1 MKDFRKTKIIGTIG
15 PASESEEMLTKLM
28 NAGLNVCRINFS
40 HGGYE
45 ENAEKIATIKRVRK
59 NLNVPISM
67 ALDTKGPEIR
77 TGKLESGDEKVTI
90 TEGQEFTFVH
100 DDIIGNNTKT
110 TLSYKE
116 LYKDVK
122 PGSTILVDDGAIEF
136 RVKEVIGQ
144 DILCVAQN
152 TGRLGSRKTMNIPDA
167 IVELPALG
175 EKDIKDITNGVKAGF
190 DYIFASFVR
199 RADDVR
205 QIRKLLDDNGGQH
218 IGIISKIESQEGI
231 DKFEEILAESDGIM
245 VARGDMGV
253 EIPFYQVPI
262 VQKHIIK
269 RCNEVGKPVITA
281 TQMLESMTSNPRPTR
296 AEVSDVANAVYDLT
310 GCIMLSGE
318 CAMGKYPVECVTDM
332 DKISKAIEGDLHY
345 WKRFDA
351 RGNTFD
357 KDDLKG
363 NIAYTSCVTA
373 KEVNADAIVAYT
385 HSGETAY
392 LLSGCRPACP
402 IIAVT
407 DDEKTYHKLA
417 LAQNVLPVYVEGGVN
432 IDETIGKGIAM
443 LEKEGT
449 LEKGDKVVIA
459 GGDKILANEKESQ
472 VLGGIMRI

>member
-402 IIAVT
+402 IIAIT

-417 LAQNVLPVYVEGGVN
+417 LAQNVLPVYVEGGAN

>member
-100 DDIIGNNTKT
+100 DDIIGNNTKA

-402 IIAVT
+402 IIAAT

-417 LAQNVLPVYVEGGVN
+417 LAQNVLPVYVEGGAN

>member
-100 DDIIGNNTKT
+100 DDIIGNNTKA

-332 DKISKAIEGDLHY
+332 DKISRAIEGDLHY

-402 IIAVT
+402 IIAIT

-417 LAQNVLPVYVEGGVN
+417 LAQNVLPGYGEVGAN

>member
-1 MKDFRKTKIIGTIG
+1 MKEVIRKTKIIGTIG
-15 PASESEEMLTKLM
+15 PASESEEMLTRLM

-45 ENAEKIATIKRVRK
+45 ENAEKIATIKRCREK
-59 NLNVPISM
+59 LNLPIAM

-110 TLSYKE
+110 TVSYKN

-136 RVKEVIGQ
+136 KVKEIIGQ
-144 DILCVAQN
+144 DIVCIAQN

-175 EKDIKDITNGVKAGF
+175 EKDIDDITKGVKAGF

-199 RADDVR
+199 RADDVK
-205 QIRKLLDDNGGQH
+205 QIRKLLDDNGGQEV
-218 IGIISKIESQEGI
+218 GIISKIESQEGI
-231 DKFEEILAESDGIM
+231 DNLEEILELSDGIM

-253 EIPFYQVPI
+253 EIPMEQVPI

-296 AEVSDVANAVYDLT
+296 A
-310 GCIMLSGE
+310 
-318 CAMGKYPVECVTDM
+318 
-332 DKISKAIEGDLHY
+332 
-345 WKRFDA
+345 
-351 RGNTFD
+351 
-357 KDDLKG
+357 
-363 NIAYTSCVTA
+363 
-373 KEVNADAIVAYT
+373 
-385 HSGETAY
+385 
-392 LLSGCRPACP
+392 
-402 IIAVT
+402 
-407 DDEKTYHKLA
+407 
-417 LAQNVLPVYVEGGVN
+417 
-432 IDETIGKGIAM
+432 
-443 LEKEGT
+443 
-449 LEKGDKVVIA
+449 
-459 GGDKILANEKESQ
+459 
-472 VLGGIMRI
+472 

>member
-417 LAQNVLPVYVEGGVN
+417 LAQNVLPVYVEGGAN

>member
-100 DDIIGNNTKT
+100 DDIIGNNTKA

-332 DKISKAIEGDLHY
+332 DKISRAIEGDLHY

-417 LAQNVLPVYVEGGVN
+417 LAQNVLPVYVEGGAN

-443 LEKEGT
+443 LEKEGI

>member
-100 DDIIGNNTKT
+100 DDIIGNNTKA

-332 DKISKAIEGDLHY
+332 DKISRAIEGDLHY

-385 HSGETAY
+385 HSGETVY

-402 IIAVT
+402 IIAIT

-417 LAQNVLPVYVEGGVN
+417 LAQNVLPVYVEGGAN

>member
-100 DDIIGNNTKT
+100 DDIIGNNTKA

-144 DILCVAQN
+144 DILCIAQN

-332 DKISKAIEGDLHY
+332 DKISRAIEGDLHY

-402 IIAVT
+402 IIAIT

-417 LAQNVLPVYVEGGVN
+417 LAQNVLPVYVEGGAN

>member
-417 LAQNVLPVYVEGGVN
+417 LAQNVLPVYVEGGAN

-443 LEKEGT
+443 LEKEGI

>member
-100 DDIIGNNTKT
+100 DDIIGNNTKA
-110 TLSYKE
+110 TLS
-116 LYKDVK
+116 YKDVK

-402 IIAVT
+402 IIAIT

-417 LAQNVLPVYVEGGVN
+417 LAQNVLPVYVEGGAN

>member
-100 DDIIGNNTKT
+100 DDIIGNNTKA

-402 IIAVT
+402 IIAIT

-417 LAQNVLPVYVEGGVN
+417 LAQNVLPVYVEGGDN